1 MKVMA
6 TFDGSR
12 FSETTMGL
20 LSKMSRLPDAEV
32 VLFATVGSP
41 DGIARAVDVRVP
53 GTSVYNS
60 DPIVGRTP
68 ALTMVETKEQAI
80 ERRVTEMREYL
91 LDLGHRLPAG
101 TTFRAE
107 VHVSSQ
113 PGAAIVKQA
122 MTESPD
128 VIVMAT
134 HGRTGLVRTLFGG
147 TAEEVVRSG
156 VAPVLLV
163 HPEHAERRHER
174 HVV

>member
-6 TFDGSR
+6 TFDGSS
-12 FSETTMGL
+12 FSETTMAL
-20 LSKMSRLPDAEV
+20 LSKMARLPDAEF
-32 VLFATVGSP
+32 VLFATVLPKDAIIRG
-41 DGIARAVDVRVP
+41 DVRLP

-60 DPIVGRTP
+60 DPVVGRGGV
-68 ALTMVETKEQAI
+68 LTVVETKEQAT
-80 ERRVTEMREYL
+80 ERALTEMREYL
-91 LDLGHRLPAG
+91 LDLGHRLPTASN
-101 TTFRAE
+101 FRAV
-107 VHVSSQ
+107 VHESST

-122 MTESPD
+122 LAESPD

-163 HPEHAERRHER
+163 HPEHSERRR
-174 HVV
+174 GRIAV